1 MGFLLS
7 ISEIIMDAILEKKHY
22 RNVFYLIMGLI
33 LLLTVLLRVFTI
45 PYYFGIPVE
54 WKSFFLSICD
64 NFIVSLI
71 ITIIIGCF
79 IFWLTPDNVVRSK
92 IEIIEPKEINPTLK
106 SVLSTTKN
114 WIYKGTCGRYT
125 RATTLPRLA
134 EAARK
139 SGFGRDITI
148 CLLNPKN
155 EKLCKEYAI
164 YRKSLK
170 SADPNKPWTQESV
183 QEEII
188 ATAVVALKY
197 IYLEPLLRIN
207 IFFMDHFSAFR
218 LDISDSFVIV
228 TKEDKEASA
237 LKADAGT
244 YFYDSYK
251 DDVRLTERQSINLG
265 HFPAL
270 IFNGDVDETK
280 LKEVLLDTN
289 LFDSSVLSQASI
301 QSILEKINKPK
312 DPY

>member
-1 MGFLLS
+1 
-7 ISEIIMDAILEKKHY
+7 MDSILEKRHY
-22 RNVFYLIMGLI
+22 RKVFYVIMLLI
-33 LLLTVLLRVFTI
+33 LLLTFVLRAFVI
-45 PYYFGIPVE
+45 PYYFTNGGKWE
-54 WKSFFLSICD
+54 SFFFSLCD
-64 NFIVSLI
+64 NFIVSLV

-79 IFWLTPDNVVRSK
+79 VFWLTPDNVLKSK
-92 IEIIEPKEINPTLK
+92 MDIIEPKEINPTLK
-106 SVLSTTKN
+106 SVLATTRS

-164 YRKSLK
+164 YRKSLS

-188 ATAVVALKY
+188 ATTVVALKY
-197 IYLEPLLRIN
+197 TYLEPLLRIN
-207 IFFMDHFSAFR
+207 VFFVDHFSAFR

-237 LKADAGT
+237 LKADVGT

-251 DDVRLTERQSINLG
+251 DDVRLTERQSKDFG
-265 HFPAL
+265 HFPNL
-270 IFNGDVDETK
+270 LFNGDVDEIK
-280 LKEVLLDTN
+280 LNEVLDSTS
-289 LFDSSVLSQASI
+289 LFDKAKLSQE
-301 QSILEKINKPK
+301 SILRIISKINKPQ

>member
-1 MGFLLS
+1 MGFFV
-7 ISEIIMDAILEKKHY
+7 SEIIMDNILEKKHY
-22 RNVFYLIMGLI
+22 RNIFYLIMLLI
-33 LLLTVLLRVFTI
+33 LLLTVLLRVFVF
-45 PYYFGIPVE
+45 PHYFEVPVE
-54 WKSFFLSICD
+54 WKGFFLSLCD
-64 NFIVSLI
+64 NFIVSLV

-79 IFWLTPDNVVRSK
+79 IFWLTPDNVLISK

-106 SVLSTTKN
+106 SVLSSTSN

-134 EAARK
+134 EAARN
-139 SGFGRDITI
+139 SGFGRNITI

-170 SADPNKPWTQESV
+170 SADPKKPWTRESV

-188 ATAVVALKY
+188 ATTVAALKY

-207 IFFMDHFSAFR
+207 IFFVDHFSAFR

-244 YFYDSYK
+244 YFYNSYK
-251 DDVRLTERQSINLG
+251 DDVRLTERQSLSLG
-265 HFPAL
+265 HFPTL
-270 IFNGDVDETK
+270 VFNGDVDEAK
-280 LKEVLLDTN
+280 LNEVLSHTN
-289 LFDSSVLSQASI
+289 FFDHSLLSQESI

>member
-1 MGFLLS
+1 
-7 ISEIIMDAILEKKHY
+7 MDSILEKKHY
-22 RNVFYLIMGLI
+22 RKVFYVIMGLI
-33 LLLTVLLRVFTI
+33 LGLTFTIRAFVI
-45 PYYFGIPVE
+45 PYYSGTALS
-54 WKSFFLSICD
+54 WGSFFLSLCD
-64 NFIVSLI
+64 NFIVSLV

-79 IFWLTPDNVVRSK
+79 IFWLTPDNVLISK
-92 IEIIEPKEINPTLK
+92 IEIIEPKEINPALK
-106 SVLSTTKN
+106 SVLSTTRN

-134 EAARK
+134 EAARN

-170 SADPNKPWTQESV
+170 SADPNNPWTQESV

-188 ATAVVALKY
+188 ATAIVALKY
-197 IYLEPLLRIN
+197 TYLEPLLRIN
-207 IFFMDHFSAFR
+207 IFFVDHFSAFR

-251 DDVRLTERQSINLG
+251 DDVRLTERQSLSLG
-265 HFPAL
+265 HFPTL
-270 IFNGDVDETK
+270 VFNGDVDEAK
-280 LKEVLLDTN
+280 LKEVLLHTHF
-289 LFDSSVLSQASI
+289 FDHSVLSQTSI
-301 QSILEKINKPK
+301 KSILEKINKPK